1 MLAPDTILNDRYR
14 ILSLLGKGGMGA
26 IYEAVDRNLS
36 CTVAIKENLAL
47 TEELRY
53 AFTRE
58 AKLLANLQ
66 HNGLPKVT
74 DHFSLKDGQFLVMQY
89 ISGKNLAESLLD
101 RKNMPFS
108 PAEVLAWADT
118 LLDILKFLHEGDKV
132 NVRKDPII
140 HGDIKPANL
149 KLSTEGALFLL
160 DFGLAKGKAGLM
172 SSLNTSFPVMGY
184 TPTYAPLEQVVKA
197 DVRWYNLLA
206 AISAE
211 KTNALLKES
220 SDGRSDLF
228 SLGATLY
235 HLLTGSCPPEA
246 TTRAAHVW
254 AGQPDPLVLASQL
267 NPQVTP
273 LFAGALA
280 CSMALRREERFPSA
294 QEMREVLRDA
304 SRASIRIS
312 VTLPVAGALANL
324 KGAPSA
330 ATTWK
335 LMPSLPRAVVSAHYG
350 ILGRCDSSVRS
361 VAFSHDGK
369 ELASGSNDNIV
380 RLWDVSTGQMRILGQ
395 CDFSDTGFSYV
406 SSVGFSPD
414 GKGVASG
421 SSDQI
426 LRIWDTRATEVRVL
440 GRSEDSICAVA
451 FSPDGSCIASGS
463 SDGVIQLW
471 DLHTGLPTLFAE
483 CDGVVWSLGFSP
495 DGKTIASED
504 GNKKISLWDVQT
516 RQPRVL
522 KVPDKD
528 VWSVAYS
535 WDGAQ
540 VASGS
545 WDQHIRIWDV
555 QSGQLRV
562 LGKCDG
568 VVRAV
573 TFSPDGHHLASGSDD
588 CSVRLWDTQSG
599 EMRVIGS
606 CEDVVSTVAFSPDGH
621 TIASGSWDN
630 TVRLWKALVM

>member
-1 MLAPDTILNDRYR
+1 
-14 ILSLLGKGGMGA
+14 MGA

-74 DHFSLKDGQFLVMQY
+74 DHFSLKDGQFLVMQF
-89 ISGKNLAESLLD
+89 ISGKNLAEILLD
-101 RKNMPFS
+101 RKNLPFS

-118 LLDILKFLHEGDKV
+118 LLEILKYLHEGDKA

-149 KLSTEGALFLL
+149 KLSTEGSLFLL

-211 KTNALLKES
+211 KANALLKEGT
-220 SDGRSDLF
+220 DPRSDLF

-235 HLLTGSCPPEA
+235 HLLTGNCPPEA

-254 AGQPDPLVLASQL
+254 AGQSDPLVLASQL

-294 QEMREVLRDA
+294 LEMREVLRDA
-304 SRASIRIS
+304 ARASIRIS
-312 VTLPVAGALANL
+312 VTLPVGGGLPKL
-324 KGAPSA
+324 SDLRSA
-330 ATTWK
+330 ASTWK
-335 LMPSLPRAVVSAHYG
+335 LTPSVPRAIVPARYG
-350 ILGRCDSSVRS
+350 VLGRCDSSVRS
-361 VAFSHDGK
+361 VGFSSDGK
-369 ELASGSNDNIV
+369 QLASGSNDNIV
-380 RLWDVSTGQMRILGQ
+380 RLWDVPTGQMRILGQ
-395 CDFSDTGFSYV
+395 CDFSESGFSYV
-406 SSVGFSPD
+406 SSVSFSPD

-426 LRIWDTRATEVRVL
+426 IRIWDTSANEVRVL
-440 GRSEDSICAVA
+440 GRAEDSICAVA
-451 FSPDGSCIASGS
+451 FSPDGGCVASGS
-463 SDGVIQLW
+463 SDGLIQLW
-471 DLHTGLPTLFAE
+471 NLHTGLPTLLGE
-483 CDGVVWSLGFSP
+483 CDGVVWSVAFSP
-495 DGKTIASED
+495 DGKILASED
-504 GNKKISLWDVQT
+504 CNKKLTLWELQT

-522 KVPDKD
+522 RIPDKD

-535 WDGAQ
+535 GDGKH

-545 WDQHIRIWDV
+545 WDQYIRMWDV

-568 VVRAV
+568 VVRSVA
-573 TFSPDGHHLASGSDD
+573 FSPDGKHLASGSDD

-606 CEDVVSTVAFSPDGH
+606 CEDVVATVAFSPDGQ

-630 TVRLWKALVM
+630 TVRLWKALES